1 MGKKEKL
8 FIIWAV
14 SSLLIVI
21 LISLFFKTT
30 FPLFTIIW
38 ISVPL
43 VVVIRKKDAG
53 IIGFR
58 PIPINEFIKFTLIN
72 LGLTLL
78 ICGLFE
84 PWSHTYQKLLRIIIS
99 SETSDVTF
107 VWLTKYS
114 GIKSW
119 LSMLLFSGF
128 VTLFAEEIFFRG
140 WLLQYL
146 KRRTNSYWAVIIQ
159 AVIFIIPNTLVAF
172 FMIPIEGIIYTVF
185 YAGVAI
191 GIVGGWT
198 TKCTNSIWPSLVS
211 ASIVNLIAVL
221 LLI

>member
-1 MGKKEKL
+1 MGKREWI
-8 FIIWAV
+8 FIVWAI
-14 SSLLIVI
+14 SSLLLVI
-21 LISLFFKTT
+21 LVSIYFKTS

-38 ISVPL
+38 ISIPL
-43 VVVIRKKDAG
+43 GVVIRKKDAG
-53 IIGFR
+53 AIGFR
-58 PIPINEFIKFTLIN
+58 AIPINEFIKYTLIN

-78 ICGLFE
+78 IFGLFE
-84 PWSHTYQKLLRIIIS
+84 PWSHTYQKLLRIIID

-140 WLLQYL
+140 WLLQHF
-146 KRRTNSYWAVIIQ
+146 KKRTNYYWAIIIQ
-159 AVIFIIPNTLVAF
+159 AVIFIIPNTFVAF
-172 FMIPIEGIIYTVF
+172 FMLPSQGIIYTVI
-185 YAGVAI
+185 YAGVSI

-198 TKCTNSIWPSLVS
+198 TKCTNNIWPSLVS
-211 ASIVNLIAVL
+211 ASIFNLVAVL
-221 LLI
+221 LFN